1 MLASADDQR
10 SLAASSLAD
19 EQREVAQQRILRAAG
34 AALAARGLAA
44 TVDDVAEAAGVSRRT
59 IFRHFATRDALFVAV
74 IRAGVRRYA
83 EQLPAPPADGDLH
96 AWLAELLAVT
106 HRLNARNGRVFWDLT
121 GVRTEDL
128 SPDLAAAAAECRD
141 SRNRFAVT
149 VTEFLWHARGGPAAP
164 PQWLTDAVAVAA
176 VRLHHPVPGRR
187 PRPLTRP
194 SRLRISPRHRSRP
207 GRRASPAAVG
217 RAPARRA
224 GTARGSRARRT
235 AP

>member
-1 MLASADDQR
+1 MTER
-10 SLAASSLAD
+10 SLVASSLAG
-19 EQREVAQQRILRAAG
+19 EQREMARQRILRAAG

-59 IFRHFATRDALFVAV
+59 IFRYFATRDALFVEV
-74 IRAGVRRYA
+74 IQAGVRRYA
-83 EQLPAPPADGDLH
+83 EQLPAPPEDGDLQ

-149 VTEFLWHARGGPAAP
+149 VTGFLWKARGGPAAP
-164 PQWLTDAVAVAA
+164 PPWLTDAVAVQLSGFTTQSLAGDLDRSPDQVAA
-176 VRLHHPVPGRR
+176 VSAQV
-187 PRPLTRP
+187 
-194 SRLRISPRHRSRP
+194 IE
-207 GRRASPAAVG
+207 ASLSAAL
-217 RAPARRA
+217 AQ
-224 GTARGSRARRT
+224 ARGRPDPDPA
-235 AP
+235 